1 MKRLTTIL
9 TAIVLLFSATA
20 FAGKGDSVTEQVKGA
35 FEKDFIK
42 AKNVTWQKT
51 GDFYFA
57 SFVMNDMTVNAA
69 YNDDGQLVGTSRR
82 VALTQVPMSVS
93 LALSQKY
100 SEYTIPDQVT
110 ELSYDGETIYQVFVS
125 NEKKTLQLK
134 IRANGD
140 ISVEKK
146 IKKQ

>member
-1 MKRLTTIL
+1 M
-9 TAIVLLFSATA
+9 LFSATA